1 MTTAEE
7 YEHQLQTLLIQ
18 IRSCSLCQKDLPLPA
33 KPILQASSHAKILI
47 AGQAPGVKTHH
58 KGIPFDD
65 ASGERLRNWLN
76 VSREQF
82 YDPTLFAIIPMG
94 FCFPGSIERNG
105 KKQGDKPP
113 RPECAATWHHN
124 LLALMPNIELIIVLG
139 QYAID
144 YHLSALKSD
153 ELVDEK
159 TQHLP
164 QPPHKQKLAQLTD
177 AKALDAKKLK
187 LPKLTVTQAIA
198 HWQDYWPNIIAL
210 PHPSPR
216 NNLWLK
222 QHPEFEA
229 QILPMLKEYVGGL
242 LQSSCR

>member
-76 VSREQF
+76 ISREQF
-82 YDPTLFAIIPMG
+82 YDPKLFAIIPMG

-113 RPECAATWHHN
+113 RPECAATWHSQ

-144 YHLSALKSD
+144 YHLSPLSTD

-159 TQHLP
+159 RQYLTHLAN
-164 QPPHKQKLAQLTD
+164 KQKLAKLTD
-177 AKALDAKKLK
+177 AKALDAKILK
-187 LPKLTVTQAIA
+187 RPKLTVTQTIA

-222 QHPEFEA
+222 QHPEFEVH
-229 QILPMLKEYVGGL
+229 ILPMLKTRIHQL
-242 LQSSCR
+242 LNFK